1 MKHLFHL
8 KRTAGVCALF
18 CLIVGMVSC
27 DKTGNGEYEPIITG
41 DYRENKEI
49 AVSNGTIAIP
59 AYLSPTLPERF
70 VQAAM
75 NRLENIVTSPEE
87 ASLIVTDMEGY
98 NSGIV
103 TDGKYAFIWKPSD
116 GLLKELGIEAI
127 SDAEEEKPLYIVL
140 QKGEDGLCIVNELP
154 DNNSLESSLNSPVDW
169 INSAEDNSKSDNPF
183 GKEYAFDTFYSGYID
198 KEITHVAASKPD
210 HLKGTYKFTAT
221 AKVTPL
227 HGFSSSAG
235 GAMDYYIV
243 KLSVRVESAGMYSG
257 NFTKM
262 HGLVK
267 ARICGYYLRSL
278 GFTAWMTDSNSL
290 PVKNAVFIQTPVPET
305 TVGATSYSTGT
316 DFSLAGGLTAGTKP
330 GATFKAGVSFSNSQ
344 SHTISDSYLL
354 SKHKEADVHYDFVIN
369 NLPTYH
375 ALKIS
380 NPPEVSTS
388 TAEFTTQ
395 WIWGIPTPDKDSKTQ
410 YKVNLLFSDY
420 SYGASYFY
428 SSKADYHDL
437 VFDLPSTL
445 HKFNLPVPNR
455 WPTGKLDITNNVK
468 GTHIS
473 DITLKNDSYEHKDDG
488 AYESGKTVSFY
499 LPVGEYTLTC
509 KIKEND
515 SQNKNYIYSGKVKI
529 TEGDETNLVTGYG
542 FKLN

>member
-1 MKHLFHL
+1 MKNFFHL
-8 KRTAGVCALF
+8 KRTAGFCALF

-27 DKTGNGEYEPIITG
+27 DKTGNGEDEPIITG
-41 DYRENKEI
+41 DYRENKEF
-49 AVSNGTIAIP
+49 AVSNSTIAIP
-59 AYLSPTLPERF
+59 AYLSPTLPDKF
-70 VQAAM
+70 VQAATD
-75 NRLENIVTSPEE
+75 RLQNIVASPEE
-87 ASLIVTDMEGY
+87 ASLIVTDMAGY
-98 NSGIV
+98 DSGIV
-103 TDGKYAFIWKPSD
+103 PDGKYAFVWKPSD
-116 GLLKELGIEAI
+116 RLLKELGFESL
-127 SDAEEEKPLYIVL
+127 SDSEEEKPLYIVL
-140 QKGEDGLCIVNELP
+140 QKGEDGLCVVNEIH
-154 DNNSLESSLNSPVDW
+154 DENDLESSLNSPVNW

-183 GKEYAFDTFYSGYID
+183 GKEYAFDTFFSGHID
-198 KEITHVAASKPD
+198 EEITHVVASKHD
-210 HLKGTYKFTAT
+210 HLEGDYKFTAT

-243 KLSVRVESAGMYSG
+243 KLSVRVESGKMYKG

-262 HGLVK
+262 HGMVK

-290 PVKNAVFIQTPVPET
+290 PIKNAVFIQTPVPET

-316 DFSLAGGLTAGTKP
+316 SFSLAGGLTAGTKP
-330 GATFKAGVSFSNSQ
+330 GLTYKAGVSFSNSQ
-344 SHTISDSYLL
+344 SHTISDANLL
-354 SKHKEADVHYDFVIN
+354 SKHKGADVHYDFVIN
-369 NLPTYH
+369 NLPSYSPI
-375 ALKIS
+375 KIN
-380 NPPEVSTS
+380 NPPEVSTA
-388 TAEFTTQ
+388 TAEFNTQ
-395 WIWGIPTPDKDSKTQ
+395 WIWGVPTPDKDSKTQ

-428 SSKADYHDL
+428 SSNVDYHDL

-445 HKFNLPVPNR
+445 HKFKLPIPNR

-473 DITLKNDSYEHKDDG
+473 NITLKKDDYEHKDDG
-488 AYESGKTVSFY
+488 AYESGRTFTTY

-509 KIKEND
+509 KIKERD
-515 SQNKNYIYSGKVKI
+515 SQDRSYIYSTKVKI